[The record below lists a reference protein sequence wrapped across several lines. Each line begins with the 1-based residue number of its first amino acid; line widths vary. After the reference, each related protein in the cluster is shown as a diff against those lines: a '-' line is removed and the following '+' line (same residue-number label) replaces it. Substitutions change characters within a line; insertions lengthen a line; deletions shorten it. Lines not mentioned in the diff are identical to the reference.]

1 MALIYLS
8 SAFLAGIYL
17 GARLSPSFALIWPWF
32 IPALLLLV
40 LSRHKR
46 LLLWAGLCL
55 AVFLV
60 GLLRFE
66 ASVPS
71 FDQDKLSNYNGQKV
85 ELVGVVVSDPEPA
98 GQGVKL
104 HMSARKIKLDG
115 LSEMMS
121 VSGKALVR
129 LPRFPECR
137 YGDMLRLTGKLE
149 TLPSQAADF
158 DPEDY
163 YHDYLARQGIY
174 ASMYYPKAE
183 FIEGGHGSA
192 VMGWLA
198 SVRNRLSRSLASA
211 LPEPQASLSQSLLLG
226 QRTQLPSDLY
236 ADFTR
241 SGTAHILAI
250 SGSNISIVAGILL
263 SLGIWLFGRRRSLYI
278 ILALLGVWLYVMLSG
293 MQPPAVR
300 AAIMASLFLVA
311 LHLGR
316 QKSMATA
323 LAFAAAVMVGVQP
336 SVLWDVGFQLSFLA
350 MAGLVFL
357 WPPLQTLSR
366 SLVGKA
372 LGDGKLA
379 SLGNLIGDSF
389 TVGLAAV
396 LATWPLIA
404 YTFGYVSLVSLPAT
418 LLALPVLPFII
429 VIAALSGVLGL
440 FAPPLA
446 AAGGWL
452 AWLFLTYMIKVV
464 EGSAALPLAS
474 IDVRMPGGWVWG
486 YYLALAVILWLG
498 SKRGWWQWLKEHLKS
513 APVRPALAASRTW
526 LLVPLVALAV
536 VVWLAAWPT
545 HSSQLQVSFLD
556 VGQGDAI
563 LIETPSQR
571 QILVDGGPSP
581 EKLSQELGEKL
592 PFWDK
597 SLDLVVLSHPHSD
610 HLGGLVGVLQRYR
623 VEQVLEPE
631 IDQSSAVYQEWLRAV
646 EEKDIKRTTAQ
657 EGQKIDL
664 GDGIWLEVLNPKLEP
679 LTGTDSPIHDNA
691 VVLRL
696 RWNKVSFLLTSDI
709 GEDAEREILAQ
720 GLEVDSAVL
729 KVAHHGSATS
739 TSDLFLAAVSPQV
752 AVISV
757 GADNMYDLPNR
768 EEVVPRLEQRLG
780 EDMVLLTSERG
791 TIEIDT
797 DGQRLWVKTGRKK
810 GIP

>member
-17 GARLSPSFALIWPWF
+17 GARLSPSFAVIWPWF
-32 IPALLLLV
+32 ILAFLLLV
-40 LSRHKR
+40 ISRHKR

-55 AVFLV
+55 AVFAV

-71 FDQDKLSNYNGQKV
+71 FDQDKLIYYNGQKV

-104 HMSARKIKLDG
+104 QVSARKIKLDG
-115 LSEMMS
+115 SSETRP

-129 LPRFPECR
+129 LPSYPEYR
-137 YGDMLRLTGKLE
+137 YGDMLRLTGELE
-149 TLPSQAADF
+149 TPPSQGQNF
-158 DPEDY
+158 DSDEY
-163 YHDYLARQGIY
+163 YRDYLARQGIY

-183 FIEGGHGSA
+183 FIEVGHGSA

-211 LPEPQASLSQSLLLG
+211 LPEPQASLAQSLLLG
-226 QRTQLPSDLY
+226 QRTRLPSDLY
-236 ADFTR
+236 ADFSR

-263 SLGIWLFGRRRSLYI
+263 SLGIWLFGRRRSIYI
-278 ILALLGVWLYVMLSG
+278 LLALLGVWLYVMLSG
-293 MQPPAVR
+293 MQAPAVR

-316 QKSMATA
+316 QRSVATA

-336 SVLWDVGFQLSFLA
+336 SVLWDVSFQLSFMA

-357 WPPLQTLSR
+357 WPPLQDLSR
-366 SLVGKA
+366 GLVAKYFREGR
-372 LGDGKLA
+372 LA

-404 YTFGYVSLVSLPAT
+404 YTFGYVSLMSLPAT
-418 LLALPVLPFII
+418 LLALLALPFII
-429 VIAALSGVLGL
+429 VIAAISGVLGL
-440 FAPPLA
+440 FVSPLA
-446 AAGGWL
+446 MAVGWL
-452 AWLFLTYMIKVV
+452 AWFFLSYMIKVV
-464 EGSAALPLAS
+464 EGFAALPLAS
-474 IDVRMPGGWVWG
+474 VDVRMPGGWVWG

-498 SKRGWWQWLKEHLKS
+498 SKRGWWRWLKEHLKS
-513 APVRPALAASRTW
+513 VPVRPALAASRTW

-536 VVWLAAWPT
+536 VVWMAAAWPA
-545 HSSQLQVSFLD
+545 HSSRLQVSFLD

-571 QILVDGGPSP
+571 QILIDGGPSC
-581 EKLSQELGEKL
+581 EQMVQELGQKL
-592 PFWDK
+592 PFWDR

-610 HLGGLVGVLQRYR
+610 HLSGLIAVLQRYR

-631 IDQSSAVYQEWLRAV
+631 IGTDSAVYQEWIRAV
-646 EEKDIKRTTAQ
+646 EERDVKRTTAQ
-657 EGQKIDL
+657 VGQRIDL
-664 GDGIWLEVLNPKLEP
+664 GDGISLEVLNPQHPQSIP
-679 LTGTDSPIHDNA
+679 LKGEGIDDKA

-696 RWNKVSFLLTSDI
+696 SWNKVSFLLTSDV
-709 GEDAEREILAQ
+709 GEGVERELLAQ

-729 KVAHHGSATS
+729 KVGHHGSATS
-739 TSDLFLAAVSPQV
+739 TSEEFLAAVSPKV

-757 GADNMYDLPNR
+757 GAENDYGLPSA
-768 EEVVPRLEQRLG
+768 EVVTRLKQCLG
-780 EDMVLLTSERG
+780 EDKVLLTSERG
-791 TIEIDT
+791 TIEINT
-797 DGQRLWVKTGRKK
+797 DGQRLWVKTER
-810 GIP
+810 

>member
-17 GARLSPSFALIWPWF
+17 GARLSPSFSFIWPWF
-32 IPALLLLV
+32 IPALLLLL
-40 LSRHKR
+40 LSRYKR
-46 LLLWAGLCL
+46 PLLWVGLCL
-55 AVFLV
+55 VVFAA

-66 ASVPS
+66 ASVS
-71 FDQDKLSNYNGQKV
+71 SVDQDKLSYYNGQKV
-85 ELVGVVVSDPEPA
+85 ELVGVVVSDAEPA

-104 HMSARKIKLDG
+104 HISARKIKLDG

-129 LPRFPECR
+129 LPRFPEYR

-149 TLPSQAADF
+149 APLSQGQNF
-158 DPEDY
+158 DSDDY
-163 YHDYLARQGIY
+163 CHDYLARQGIY

-198 SVRNRLSRSLASA
+198 SVRNRLSRSLAEA
-211 LPEPQASLSQSLLLG
+211 LPEPQASLAQSLLLG

-263 SLGIWLFGRRRSLYI
+263 SLGIWLFGRRRSIYI
-278 ILALLGVWLYVMLSG
+278 LLALLGVWLYVMLSG

-300 AAIMASLFLVA
+300 AAIMASLFLAA

-316 QKSMATA
+316 QRSMATA

-350 MAGLVFL
+350 VAGLVFL
-357 WPPLQTLSR
+357 WPPLQDLSR
-366 SLVGKA
+366 GLVGKT
-372 LGDGKLA
+372 LGDGRLA
-379 SLGNLIGDSF
+379 SLGNLVGDSF

-396 LATWPLIA
+396 LATWLLIA
-404 YTFGYVSLVSLPAT
+404 YTFGYVSLTSLPAT
-418 LLALPVLPFII
+418 LLALPALAFII
-429 VIAALSGVLGL
+429 VIAALAGVLGL

-446 AAGGWL
+446 VAVGWL
-452 AWLFLTYMIKVV
+452 GWLFLTYMIKVV
-464 EGSAALPLAS
+464 EGFAALPLAS
-474 IDVRMPGGWVWG
+474 VDVRMPGGWVWG
-486 YYLALAVILWLG
+486 YYLALSAILWLG
-498 SKRGWWQWLKEHLKS
+498 SRRGWWQWLKEHLKS

-526 LLVPLVALAV
+526 LLVPLAALAV
-536 VVWLAAWPT
+536 VVWMAAAWPM

-563 LIETPSQR
+563 LIETPSKR
-571 QILVDGGPSP
+571 QVLVDGGPSY
-581 EKLSQELGEKL
+581 EQMIQELGQKL
-592 PFWDK
+592 LFWDR
-597 SLDLVVLSHPHSD
+597 SLDLVVLSHPHGD
-610 HLGGLVGVLQRYR
+610 HLSGLIAVLQRYR

-631 IDQSSAVYQEWLRAV
+631 IDLGSAVYQEWIRAV

-657 EGQKIDL
+657 VGQRIDL
-664 GDGIWLEVLNPKLEP
+664 GDGIRLEVLNPQHPQTVP
-679 LTGTDSPIHDNA
+679 LKGEGIDDKAI
-691 VVLRL
+691 VLRL
-696 RWNKVSFLLTSDI
+696 SWNKVSFLLTSDI
-709 GEDAEREILAQ
+709 GNGVERELLAQ
-720 GLEVDSAVL
+720 GLELDSTVL
-729 KVAHHGSATS
+729 KVGHHGSATS
-739 TSDLFLAAVSPQV
+739 TSDLFLTAVSPKV

-757 GADNMYDLPNR
+757 GAQNDYNLPNDK
-768 EEVVPRLEQRLG
+768 VVARLDQRLG
-780 EDMVLLTSERG
+780 QDMVLLTSERG

-797 DGQRLWVKTGRKK
+797 DGQRLWVKTEK
-810 GIP
+810 

>member
-8 SAFLAGIYL
+8 SALLAGIYL
-17 GARLSPSFALIWPWF
+17 GARLSPSFVLIWLWF
-32 IPALLLLV
+32 VPALLLLA
-40 LSRHKR
+40 LSRYKKM
-46 LLLWAGLCL
+46 LLWVGLCL
-55 AVFLV
+55 AVFAI

-71 FDQDKLSNYNGQKV
+71 FDQDKLSYYNGQKV

-104 HMSARKIKLDG
+104 HISARKIKLDG

-129 LPRFPECR
+129 LPRFPEYR
-137 YGDMLRLTGKLE
+137 YGDMLQLTGELE
-149 TLPSQAADF
+149 TPPSQAADF